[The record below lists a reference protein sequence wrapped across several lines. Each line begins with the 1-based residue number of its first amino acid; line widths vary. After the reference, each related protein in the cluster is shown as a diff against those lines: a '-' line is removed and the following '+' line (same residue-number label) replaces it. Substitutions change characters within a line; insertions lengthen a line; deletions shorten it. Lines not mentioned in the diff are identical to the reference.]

1 MSLAWDEES
10 ARGDDQ
16 VAVVALKQYG
26 FSDQLQSRMINLS
39 ENATYLVDDPGTGR
53 NGILRVH
60 REDYHP
66 LQSIQSE
73 LDWLTA
79 LGEQSEFSTPVVIPT
94 PDGRRVVTATVN
106 GVQRYAVLFEV
117 VSGLEPDEI
126 ALDLGSFE
134 TLGRITALMHQHSQT
149 WTRPDGFTRFAW
161 DWEHSLGV
169 APRWGRWQDG
179 IGVGPDET
187 PILGSAADLIGQ
199 RLAEYGDGPDRFG
212 LAHADLRLANL
223 LVDGEKTTV
232 IDFDDC
238 GFSWYMYDFG
248 TAVSFIEEDPRL
260 PQWQAAWLRGYR
272 SIAPLSAEDEDMLA
286 TFVMLRRLLL
296 VAWMGSH
303 SHSREC
309 QVKGPGYTSASCVL
323 AERYV
328 ASGGKS
334 LS

>member
-1 MSLAWDEES
+1 MSLTWDEES

-16 VAVVALKQYG
+16 VAAVALKKYG
-26 FSDQLQSRMINLS
+26 FSDQLRSRMINLS
-39 ENATYLVDDPGTGR
+39 ENATYLIDDPGTGR
-53 NGILRVH
+53 NAILRVH

-66 LQSIQSE
+66 LQSIHSE

-79 LGEQSEFSTPVVIPT
+79 LREQSEVSTPVVIPT
-94 PDGRRVVTATVN
+94 PDGRQVVTATVN

-126 ALDLGSFE
+126 AVDLGSFE
-134 TLGRITALMHQHSQT
+134 TLGRITALMHQHSQA
-149 WTRPDGFTRFAW
+149 WTRAEGFTRFAW
-161 DWEHSLGV
+161 DWEHSLGDK
-169 APRWGRWQDG
+169 PRWGRWQDG
-179 IGVGPDET
+179 IGVGTHET
-187 PILGSAADLIGQ
+187 PILGSAADLIRK
-199 RLAEYGDGPDRFG
+199 RLAEYGAAPNRFG
-212 LAHADLRLANL
+212 LVHADLRLANL
-223 LVDGEKTTV
+223 LVDEKKTTV

-260 PQWQAAWLRGYR
+260 PQWQAAWLQGYR
-272 SIAPLSAEDEDMLA
+272 SIAPLSVEDEDMLA

-309 QVKGPGYTSASCVL
+309 QVKGPGYTAASCVL